1 MRIGGWYD
9 DDVRDAQ
16 EAIPQFAFGESCQ
29 LDECSR
35 KWERIT
41 RCGRPNRHVARALR
55 GDSLPGPT
63 NGKVTC
69 MTWGKL
75 MGTLAAGA
83 VVMTAT
89 SNLALAQQVAPEGR
103 VYVFHSPKTGPCP
116 ELDWHVVVGANNA
129 LGGMVAWNGMKSM
142 ANVNGTISPNRTF
155 TMNGKEV
162 GGQGRTATITG
173 QLRQDGYLI
182 ANVKGP
188 SIECQGITVPWFTA
202 PPQGGQG

>member
-1 MRIGGWYD
+1 
-9 DDVRDAQ
+9 
-16 EAIPQFAFGESCQ
+16 
-29 LDECSR
+29 
-35 KWERIT
+35 
-41 RCGRPNRHVARALR
+41 
-55 GDSLPGPT
+55 
-63 NGKVTC
+63 

-103 VYVFHSPKTGPCP
+103 VYVFHSQKTGPCP

-162 GGQGRTATITG
+162 G
-173 QLRQDGYLI
+173 YLI

>member
-1 MRIGGWYD
+1 
-9 DDVRDAQ
+9 
-16 EAIPQFAFGESCQ
+16 
-29 LDECSR
+29 
-35 KWERIT
+35 
-41 RCGRPNRHVARALR
+41 
-55 GDSLPGPT
+55 
-63 NGKVTC
+63 

-83 VVMTAT
+83 VVATAT
-89 SNLALAQQVAPEGR
+89 CNLALAQQVAPEGR
-103 VYVFHSPKTGPCP
+103 VYVFHSAKTGACP
-116 ELDWHVVVGANNA
+116 ELDWHVVVGANNS

-155 TMNGKEV
+155 TMTGKEV
-162 GGQGRTATITG
+162 GGQGRTANITG